1 MKILYDLIYLE
12 NEKQGGISTMWIE
25 YFRKINKSKSDV
37 VFLGN
42 FDSDNT
48 AISFLKSINFCNG
61 DLINRTF
68 KFGTFFS
75 KILNLNIVN
84 SFLLIWQIPKNI
96 DIFHST
102 GYSNPLFKRKGL
114 RIITTIHD
122 MVFWDQKEKMKKGII
137 YWDNVWGI
145 YHSLRVS
152 DRIITVSNTSKQSI
166 INYFP
171 WAEKKIDVIHHGLPE
186 NFLNVKILRSY
197 CRTSCQTMYC
207 CGPS

>member
-12 NEKQGGISTMWIE
+12 KEKQGGISTMWIE

-96 DIFHST
+96 DIFL
-102 GYSNPLFKRKGL
+102 Y
-114 RIITTIHD
+114 
-122 MVFWDQKEKMKKGII
+122 
-137 YWDNVWGI
+137 
-145 YHSLRVS
+145 
-152 DRIITVSNTSKQSI
+152 
-166 INYFP
+166 
-171 WAEKKIDVIHHGLPE
+171 
-186 NFLNVKILRSY
+186 
-197 CRTSCQTMYC
+197 RTLC
-207 CGPS
+207 